1 MTMSDLS
8 SKLNSTGQQQLIHW
22 WDELSPDQQSELQA
36 QIESVDFG
44 QIQDLLQN
52 QSGGE
57 QQESPEQ
64 KALRAVP
71 PRRLKSLN
79 ELQNDAALATRAQAA
94 GEELLR
100 AGKVGVI
107 LVAGGQ
113 GTRLGFDFPKGM
125 FPIGPVTDRTL
136 FQIMFEQVQARANHS
151 GASVPYF
158 IMTSDATDVETKAYL
173 QGQNYFGMNPDD
185 VYFFKQ
191 GTMPAVDAETGK
203 VLLEEKD
210 KICNSPDGHGGMLS
224 ALVSSG
230 LFEEMQKRGIEHL
243 YYHQVDN
250 PTAIIADPVFMGLH
264 LLEESDM
271 STKVVAKVSAEEK
284 MGLLVDVDEQTQII
298 EYSDM
303 PEEIA
308 AKTDDEGN
316 LCLWAGN
323 TAIHAFRVEFLREIA
338 ESAAGLPFHIA
349 HKKVPYLNG
358 EGKRV
363 EPAEPNACKFERFIF
378 DALPLAKNALV
389 LEASRSEEFNPVK
402 NAEGS
407 DSPAT
412 SKAALIANAKRML
425 TAAGAEVAESAE
437 VELSPLYALR
447 AEQLKTR
454 LPSGQTFDG
463 PVVLK

>member
-1 MTMSDLS
+1 MLEHNRFKRENVYQNHLYCTRLDGTGLT
-8 SKLNSTGQQQLIHW
+8 LLDPGNANHRST
-22 WDELSPDQQSELQA
+22 LSPS
-36 QIESVDFG
+36 
-44 QIQDLLQN
+44 
-52 QSGGE
+52 
-57 QQESPEQ
+57 
-64 KALRAVP
+64 K
-71 PRRLKSLN
+71 K
-79 ELQNDAALATRAQAA
+79 
-94 GEELLR
+94 
-100 AGKVGVI
+100 
-107 LVAGGQ
+107 
-113 GTRLGFDFPKGM
+113 
-125 FPIGPVTDRTL
+125 
-136 FQIMFEQVQARANHS
+136 
-151 GASVPYF
+151 
-158 IMTSDATDVETKAYL
+158 YL
-173 QGQNYFGMNPDD
+173 
-185 VYFFKQ
+185 
-191 GTMPAVDAETGK
+191 
-203 VLLEEKD
+203 
-210 KICNSPDGHGGMLS
+210 
-224 ALVSSG
+224 
-230 LFEEMQKRGIEHL
+230 
-243 YYHQVDN
+243 VDN
-250 PTAIIADPVFMGLH
+250 CSRVDMVPVSVLRDAQGNEIMK
-264 LLEESDM
+264 LEESDM